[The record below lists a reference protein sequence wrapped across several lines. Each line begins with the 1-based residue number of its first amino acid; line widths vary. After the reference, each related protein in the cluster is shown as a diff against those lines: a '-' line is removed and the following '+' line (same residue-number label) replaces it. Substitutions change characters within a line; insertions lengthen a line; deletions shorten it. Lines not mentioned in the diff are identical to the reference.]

1 MAFDVLEELYTLS
14 VRQVAKNKK
23 GKERK
28 VKDNHT
34 GITKVKTAR

>member
-14 VRQVAKNKK
+14 VRQVAKNTK

-28 VKDNHT
+28 VKGNHT
-34 GITKVKTAR
+34 GITKIKTAR